1 MRKTARLLRRLNGH
15 AQRQE
20 IHQHIL
26 SHKGVVKSLVSF
38 GAALLAKKMLQ
49 KKVNR
54 LFKRR

>member
-1 MRKTARLLRRLNGH
+1 MARLFRRLNGH

-49 KKVNR
+49 KRVNR